1 MHAAV
6 YVGGRIEKVRLGI
19 AAHGVQDVVLCLGRG
34 AEYCCNQGNRAKD
47 GIRLHGLK
55 AAVKFCLNGDFELQV
70 GIAQE
75 LDGDR
80 SGVCR
85 L

>member
-6 YVGGRIEKVRLGI
+6 YVGGRIEKVRLRI
-19 AAHGVQDVVLCLGRG
+19 AAHGVEDVVLCLGRG

-47 GIRLHGLK
+47 GVLLHDLE
-55 AAVKFCLNGDFELQV
+55 AAVKFGLNGDLELQV

-75 LDGDR
+75 LNGDR
-80 SGVCR
+80 SGICR